1 MIYVIS
7 HEHTHTDHGMTSNGN
22 HGGNTNK
29 ETSAMFMFMDTYL
42 PPRPVSERNTIE
54 RRQEVRFICRITRT
68 SLEEH
73 LELEYLQVQQIDLPV
88 TLAMLMGVT
97 IPQQSMGV
105 VIPSLFQEDE
115 LEHVRRVNRMQ
126 LMQLGTTNTRS
137 HDIYELQQEILRE
150 NRPEIHIV
158 SLYQSCENIK

>member
-1 MIYVIS
+1 
-7 HEHTHTDHGMTSNGN
+7 
-22 HGGNTNK
+22 
-29 ETSAMFMFMDTYL
+29 MFMDTYL
-42 PPRPVSERNTIE
+42 PPRPVNERNTIE
-54 RRQEVRFICRITRT
+54 RREEVRFVCRTTRS

-158 SLYQSCENIK
+158 SLYQFL

>member
-1 MIYVIS
+1 
-7 HEHTHTDHGMTSNGN
+7 
-22 HGGNTNK
+22 
-29 ETSAMFMFMDTYL
+29 
-42 PPRPVSERNTIE
+42 
-54 RRQEVRFICRITRT
+54 
-68 SLEEH
+68 
-73 LELEYLQVQQIDLPV
+73 
-88 TLAMLMGVT
+88 MLMGVT

-158 SLYQSCENIK
+158 SLFYRSCENLKSLNVNNTDTTAESACSHTRCSRTNYQNNNDT

>member
-1 MIYVIS
+1 MSFSCYYENTIQ
-7 HEHTHTDHGMTSNGN
+7 HTDHGMTSNGN

-42 PPRPVSERNTIE
+42 PPRPVMID
-54 RRQEVRFICRITRT
+54 
-68 SLEEH
+68 EH
-73 LELEYLQVQQIDLPV
+73 RKEVQQIDLPV

-105 VIPSLFQEDE
+105 VISSLFQEDE

-126 LMQLGTTNTRS
+126 LMGKLGRLESQECVNGIVYSLTHITGTTNTRS
-137 HDIYELQQEILRE
+137 HDLYELQKRVRGGVGWSVVFERG
-150 NRPEIHIV
+150 V
-158 SLYQSCENIK
+158 

>member
-1 MIYVIS
+1 MLY
-7 HEHTHTDHGMTSNGN
+7 HTNTHTHTDHGMTSNGN

-42 PPRPVSERNTIE
+42 PPRPVMID
-54 RRQEVRFICRITRT
+54 
-68 SLEEH
+68 EH
-73 LELEYLQVQQIDLPV
+73 RKEVQQIDLPV

-105 VIPSLFQEDE
+105 VISSLFQEDE

-158 SLYQSCENIK
+158 SLFYQSCENIK